1 MYYNNLR
8 SHQDESQKASLCP
21 LAGAK
26 RQVRGEKEPKAVP
39 MGAFLLL
46 FRAARYGFIL
56 DVPHQS
62 SRI

>member
-26 RQVRGEKEPKAVP
+26 RQVWGKKESKAVP
-39 MGAFLLL
+39 IGAVLLL

-56 DVPHQS
+56 HVPHQS